1 VGKRIELQGAIHSA
15 YLMSW
20 CESDKKRNRKLN
32 LGAEKPQPCCKG
44 FVLTWYNTR
53 CKREE
58 EEKRKTGP

>member
-1 VGKRIELQGAIHSA
+1 MVSEIQGSA
-15 YLMSW
+15 VYSRSAGTVVEAKW
-20 CESDKKRNRKLN
+20 ERNRKLN